1 MVRLLGRRTRA
12 LLSVSALALGGLA
25 GLLPVRGE
33 AQESLRRVEGR
44 VQRPVAGGDSARMVS
59 AVGAWVTLHRVGK
72 DVAGPIDSVRTD
84 AGGRYRLQYRLTGAT
99 DAVYFAST
107 TWGGIAYFTAP
118 FKAPVVAG
126 EDAVITVFDT
136 TSRQYPLSI
145 KGRHLIISALDSTDQ
160 RTVVEVYEVANDSV
174 RTLVSPD
181 GTPPSPTWTARI
193 PSAARDVRVNEG
205 EISPEAF
212 VASEG
217 RVAVF
222 APIAPGLKQVAFSYK
237 LPSSSFPLALSSESN
252 AVVFEVLLED
262 PRGTVTA
269 KGMTAVQP
277 VTLEQRSFRRF
288 LAQDVPAGTALVIEM
303 PSAGMPTSNLYIAGL
318 LVGLGFL
325 MLLVLTRST
334 QRAAARAAPA
344 GPVRP
349 VTAALHPDVLPA
361 DRLAQ
366 EIAALDALFAQ
377 QQAPSDDVRRAYEQ
391 RRGELRDA
399 LAAALAGSGP
409 GR

>member
-1 MVRLLGRRTRA
+1 MAATTSRFLVLSRLIGA
-12 LLSVSALALGGLA
+12 CLLSGVLPVHGVAQA
-25 GLLPVRGE
+25 GLRQVT
-33 AQESLRRVEGR
+33 GR
-44 VQRPVAGGDSARMVS
+44 VQRPVPVADSARMVP
-59 AVGAWVTLHRVGK
+59 AAGAWITLHRVGK
-72 DVAGPIDSVRTD
+72 DAAGPVDSVRTD
-84 AGGRYRLQYRLTGAT
+84 AAGAYRLQYRLTGAA

-118 FKAPVVAG
+118 FKAPVVSG
-126 EDAVITVFDT
+126 EDAAITVFDT
-136 TSRQYPLSI
+136 TSRAFPLAI
-145 KGRHLIISALDSTDQ
+145 KGRHLIISALDSTEQ

-181 GTPPSPTWTARI
+181 GNPPGPTWTARI
-193 PSAARDVRVNEG
+193 PEAARDVRVNEG

-212 VASEG
+212 VASAG

-222 APIAPGLKQVAFSYK
+222 APMAPGLKQVAFSYK
-237 LPSSSFPLALSSESN
+237 LPSSSFPLALTSETT

-262 PRGTVTA
+262 PRGTVAA

-277 VTLEQRSFRRF
+277 VTLERRSFRRF
-288 LAQDVPAGTALVIEM
+288 LAQDVPAGTSLIIEM
-303 PSAGMPTSNLYIAGL
+303 PSAGIPTSNLYIAGL

-334 QRAAARAAPA
+334 QRSAARAAAA
-344 GPVRP
+344 GPMRSVS
-349 VTAALHPDVLPA
+349 AARQTDIPAA

-366 EIAALDALFAQ
+366 EIATLDALFAQ
-377 QQAPSDDVRRAYEQ
+377 QQAPGDEMRRAYEQ

-399 LAAALAGSGP
+399 LAAALAGAGA